1 MLDKAQR
8 RMTPE
13 EFYAWQEPMD
23 EKYEL
28 VDGYPVPRCPDI
40 EMMTGASR
48 RHDQI
53 VVNIISAL
61 APQLRG
67 TGCRGFTGD
76 TAVRTM
82 PRTRRRPD
90 VGIECGRMEDDSF
103 EAGEVRL
110 VVEVLSPSTR
120 EFNHYGKLEEYKSI
134 ESMMHVLLVEPN
146 APQVGVWSRAN
157 ETTWR
162 YSEFEGLESAI
173 SLDNPPV
180 RLALSDVYA
189 DLTFRAAPKL
199 VEGRP

>member
-28 VDGYPVPRCPDI
+28 VDGFPVK
-40 EMMTGASR
+40 MMTGASR

-53 VVNIISAL
+53 VVNIISSL
-61 APQLRG
+61 GPQLRG
-67 TGCRGFTGD
+67 TICRGFTGD
-76 TAVRTM
+76 TVVRTL

-90 VGIECGRMEDDSF
+90 VGIECGRMQDDSF

-120 EFNHYGKLEEYKSI
+120 EFNHYGKLEEYKSLA
-134 ESMMHVLLVEPN
+134 SMLHVLLVEPN
-146 APQVGVWSRAN
+146 APQVGLWSRAD
-157 ETTWR
+157 ESVWT
-162 YSEFEGLESAI
+162 YLQYEGLDTAI
-173 SLDNPPV
+173 SLENPAV
-180 RLALSDVYA
+180 RLPLSDIYA
-189 DLTFRAAPKL
+189 DLTFRSAPKL
-199 VEGRP
+199 VEESS

>member
-28 VDGYPVPRCPDI
+28 VDGFPVK
-40 EMMTGASR
+40 MMTGASR

-53 VVNIISAL
+53 VVNIIVAL
-61 APQLRG
+61 GRQLRG
-67 TGCRGFTGD
+67 TSCRGFTGD
-76 TAVRTM
+76 TAVRTL

-103 EAGEVRL
+103 EAGEVKL

-134 ESMMHVLLVEPN
+134 PSMLHVLLVEPN
-146 APQVGVWSRAN
+146 APQVGVWSRVGDAV
-157 ETTWR
+157 WR
-162 YSEFEGLESAI
+162 YAEFEGMEGII
-173 SLDNPPV
+173 SLDSPAIE
-180 RLALSDVYA
+180 LALSDVYA
-189 DLTFRAAPKL
+189 DLSFRPTPK
-199 VEGRP
+199 VVGEGS

>member
-28 VDGYPVPRCPDI
+28 VDGYPVRMI
-40 EMMTGASR
+40 TGASR

-53 VVNIISAL
+53 VVNIISSL
-61 APQLRG
+61 GPQLRG
-67 TGCRGFTGD
+67 SSCRGFTWD
-76 TAVRTM
+76 TAVRTL

-90 VGIECGRMEDDSF
+90 VGVECGHMDDESF

-120 EFNHYGKLEEYKSI
+120 EFNHYGKLEEYKAI
-134 ESMMHVLLVEPN
+134 ASMRHVLLIEPN
-146 APQVGVWSRAN
+146 APQAILWSRKSA
-157 ETTWR
+157 ESWKH
-162 YSEFEGLESAI
+162 SIFEGLDAFI
-173 SLDNPPV
+173 VLDEPKITL
-180 RLALSDVYA
+180 RLSDVYA
-189 DLTFRAAPKL
+189 DLIFRAAPKL
-199 VEGRP
+199 VEEGS